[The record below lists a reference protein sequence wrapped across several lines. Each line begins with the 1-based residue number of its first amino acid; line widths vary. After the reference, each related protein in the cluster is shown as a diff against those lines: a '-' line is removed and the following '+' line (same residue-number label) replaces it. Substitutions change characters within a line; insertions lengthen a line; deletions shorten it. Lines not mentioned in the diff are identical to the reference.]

1 MHKIEFGGIVY
12 PYQKQMYTIRGIEV
26 GRPPLAYNIT
36 VIGGKY
42 MWKPPKYLVVET
54 AVLPEVFTK
63 VIYAK
68 SLLESG
74 EITNISQAAKL
85 ADISRSAIY
94 KYRDSV
100 FPYVNEMSS
109 KVLSIYVLLRDKPG
123 VLSGLISELYS
134 HGVNILTIN
143 QNIPVDG
150 MAAVSISVS
159 LDATS
164 TNDMEIIN
172 SIKRLEGVVESR
184 KLTAR

>member
-1 MHKIEFGGIVY
+1 M
-12 PYQKQMYTIRGIEV
+12 
-26 GRPPLAYNIT
+26 
-36 VIGGKY
+36 
-42 MWKPPKYLVVET
+42 
-54 AVLPEVFTK
+54 
-63 VIYAK
+63 
-68 SLLESG
+68 
-74 EITNISQAAKL
+74 
-85 ADISRSAIY
+85 SA
-94 KYRDSV
+94 
-100 FPYVNEMSS
+100 

-172 SIKRLEGVVESR
+172 SIKKLEGVVESR

>member
-1 MHKIEFGGIVY
+1 MY
-12 PYQKQMYTIRGIEV
+12 PYQKQMYTNNGIKV

-36 VIGGKY
+36 AIGGKL

-150 MAAVSISVS
+150 LAAVSVSVS
-159 LDATS
+159 LDAT
-164 TNDMEIIN
+164 TVNDMEMVNDLKKLDGI
-172 SIKRLEGVVESR
+172 VEAR
-184 KLTAR
+184 KLTGH